1 MAKALKQGLT
11 CCAANTHLKL
21 GAAVGG
27 RTKPKP
33 FHLING
39 KQFKHWLSA
48 VQGALIPGMT

>member
-11 CCAANTHLKL
+11 CCAVNTHLKL
-21 GAAVGG
+21 EAAVGG
-27 RTKPKP
+27 QTKPKP

-39 KQFKHWLSA
+39 KQFKHRLSA